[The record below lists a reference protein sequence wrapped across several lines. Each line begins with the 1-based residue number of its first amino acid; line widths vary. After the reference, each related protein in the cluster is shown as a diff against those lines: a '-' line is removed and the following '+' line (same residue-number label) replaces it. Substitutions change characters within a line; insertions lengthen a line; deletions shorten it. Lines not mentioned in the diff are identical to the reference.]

1 MLDKLARNALMAT
14 AMSLPM
20 LSLSSQSALAQDRRD
35 FSVYNNNELEITR
48 LYVSSADSEYWGRN
62 RLNSPL
68 LAGESTKFTFNNV
81 SNQCM
86 YDVRAV
92 YSNGTYDQGRYNL
105 CTTYFIYFY
114 GHGGEYAAPRR

>member
-1 MLDKLARNALMAT
+1 MLDKLARNALMVT

-20 LSLSSQSALAQDRRD
+20 LSLSIQSALAQDRRD
-35 FSVYNNNELEITR
+35 FSVYNNNELEITE
-48 LYVSSADSEYWGRN
+48 LNVSSVDSGYWRYN
-62 RLNSPL
+62 YLDSPL
-68 LAGESTKFTFNNV
+68 LPEESGKVTFNND

-105 CTTYFIYFY
+105 CSTYFIYYY
-114 GHGGEYAAPRR
+114 GHGGQYVLPRR